1 MIIIES
7 FYINDEE
14 FIHTYSNSHRYI
26 VRDNVSYSE
35 AYDPAEFQRIYTEG
49 ELMPL
54 NEKDEELEYAEAAR
68 ILLGDPDV

>member
-1 MIIIES
+1 MIITES

-35 AYDPAEFQRIYTEG
+35 AYDPAEF
-49 ELMPL
+49 
-54 NEKDEELEYAEAAR
+54 
-68 ILLGDPDV
+68 